1 MELERD
7 WNYVQENRYKIC
19 TKDLY
24 LCPSCDTA
32 CFHHVYSHL
41 AILCLYNVYSN
52 LVILCVF
59 TMFILILLMCL
70 HVYSHLVILCA
81 FTMFI
86 PILLHC
92 VFKMFIPNLAHY
104 VWRSPNLALLAVCF
118 FFALVASFSLLAED
132 VDDVD
137 LWCWTYLVTVETP
150 STNLVLYK
158 TLALLNIPSFKETTM
173 NWK

>member
-41 AILCLYNVYSN
+41 AIQCLYNVYSH

-81 FTMFI
+81 FT
-86 PILLHC
+86 
-92 VFKMFIPNLAHY
+92 MFIPNLAHY

>member
-7 WNYVQENRYKIC
+7 WNNVQGNRYKIC
-19 TKDLY
+19 TKDLC
-24 LCPSCDTA
+24 LFPSCDT
-32 CFHHVYSHL
+32 S
-41 AILCLYNVYSN
+41 
-52 LVILCVF
+52 VF
-59 TMFILILLMCL
+59 K
-70 HVYSHLVILCA
+70 
-81 FTMFI
+81 MFI
-86 PILLHC
+86 PILLFRVFTMYIPILLFYVSSQC
-92 VFKMFIPNLAHY
+92 VFLSCYTKSSNCFFLFCDTVFKMFIPNLAHY